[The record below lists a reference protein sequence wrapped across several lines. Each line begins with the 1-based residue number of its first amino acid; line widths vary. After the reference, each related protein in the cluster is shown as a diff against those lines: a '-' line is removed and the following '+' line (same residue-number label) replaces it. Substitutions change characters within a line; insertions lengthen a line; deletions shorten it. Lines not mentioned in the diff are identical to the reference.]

1 MYKRIL
7 IYILIII
14 FIYLLYK
21 KQENL
26 ESTQIPLSNEAIQ
39 NIASVYNNQDMR
51 VTNMTATGIIKG
63 NFIGDISSN
72 IIKTI
77 DISSNTI
84 KTNDISSNTI
94 NTNNIIINNKKFRM
108 FWYRVG
114 GASGARLIKDIS
126 GNTYN
131 ANDWILNSG
140 ADIPCVA
147 HWYLYINKEDNLWYL
162 FMAGGCGWKFINILC
177 MPIELFDTTFTVP
190 WKKINGG
197 PEYTAD
203 GSKSWD
209 GKDETRER

>member
-77 DISSNTI
+77 DISSNII
-84 KTNDISSNTI
+84 KTIDISSNTI
-94 NTNNIIINNKKFRM
+94 NTNDIIINNKKFRM
-108 FWYRVG
+108 FSMRLG
-114 GASGARLIKDIS
+114 GTDGWKLIKDSS
-126 GNTYN
+126 GNTYDRKN
-131 ANDWILNSG
+131 WILFSG
-140 ADIPCVA
+140 GF
-147 HWYLYINKEDNLWYL
+147 HWSDSYDFSLVVSKKDNLWYIST
-162 FMAGGCGWKFINILC
+162 GGLPSKWKDYSILC
-177 MPIELFDTTFTVP
+177 MPVELFDTNFIKHP
-190 WKKINGG
+190 IYDDIRDNSAG
-197 PEYTAD
+197 D
-203 GSKSWD
+203 GS
-209 GKDETRER
+209 GPYERK

>member
-21 KQENL
+21 KQENNVD
-26 ESTQIPLSNEAIQ
+26 SVVPLSNEAIQ

-84 KTNDISSNTI
+84 

-108 FWYRVG
+108 FSMRLG
-114 GASGARLIKDIS
+114 GRLGMKLIKDSS
-126 GNTYN
+126 GNTYDRK
-131 ANDWILNSG
+131 DWILFSG
-140 ADIPCVA
+140 GF
-147 HWYLYINKEDNLWYL
+147 HWSGLHIFTLVVNKKDNLWY
-162 FMAGGCGWKFINILC
+162 INNGSMNSTYKEYSILC
-177 MPIELFDTTFTVP
+177 IPVELFDTNFTKHP
-190 WKKINGG
+190 IYDNIIDTTASDEGAYERNG
-197 PEYTAD
+197 
-203 GSKSWD
+203 
-209 GKDETRER
+209 